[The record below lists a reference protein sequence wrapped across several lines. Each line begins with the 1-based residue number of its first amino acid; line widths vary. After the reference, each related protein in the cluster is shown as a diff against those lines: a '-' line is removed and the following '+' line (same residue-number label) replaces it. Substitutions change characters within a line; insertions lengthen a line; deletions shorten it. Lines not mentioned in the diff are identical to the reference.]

1 MNILIDSL
9 LCVILLGLGYYG
21 VCSYLSAQ
29 KLVKPD
35 ANLLKIS
42 RNRIIYLVAGFVT
55 SVVLILILNFY
66 YNRDLTQ
73 QLKLLSIMLI
83 ILPNAAVDFRIH
95 KMPNVFMVAGL
106 VLRLLLFAVEFF
118 LKSSTFLNT
127 VIDSLIGGV
136 IIGVFFFLLLIIFKN
151 SIGMGDVKLFALMG
165 LFQGLWGAVN
175 SIFFSLI
182 VTFFLSIYLLITK
195 KKKKKDTISFG
206 PEIYLGTLIGI
217 CLAGM

>member
-35 ANLLKIS
+35 ANLFKIS

-95 KMPNVFMVAGL
+95 KMPNVFMIAGL
-106 VLRLLLFAVEFF
+106 VLRLLLFAVEYF

-127 VIDSLIGGV
+127 VIDSLLGGV

>member
-95 KMPNVFMVAGL
+95 KMPNVFMIAGL

-127 VIDSLIGGV
+127 VIDSLLGGV

>member
-1 MNILIDSL
+1 MNILIDSF

-127 VIDSLIGGV
+127 VIDSLLGGV

>member
-127 VIDSLIGGV
+127 VIDSLLGGV

>member
-35 ANLLKIS
+35 ANLFKIS

-95 KMPNVFMVAGL
+95 KMPNVFMIAGL

-127 VIDSLIGGV
+127 VIDSLLGGV

>member
-1 MNILIDSL
+1 M
-9 LCVILLGLGYYG
+9 ILLGLGYYG

-127 VIDSLIGGV
+127 VIDSLLGGV

>member
-35 ANLLKIS
+35 ANLFKIS

-127 VIDSLIGGV
+127 VIDSLLGGV

>member
-95 KMPNVFMVAGL
+95 KMPNVFMIAGL

-127 VIDSLIGGV
+127 VIDSLLGGV

-182 VTFFLSIYLLITK
+182 VTFFLSIYLLKNK

>member
-21 VCSYLSAQ
+21 VCSYLSEQ

-35 ANLLKIS
+35 AKLLKIS

-55 SVVLILILNFY
+55 SVVLILVLDFY

-83 ILPNAAVDFRIH
+83 ILPNAAVDFRVH
-95 KMPNVFMVAGL
+95 KMPNVFMIAGL
-106 VLRLLLFAVEFF
+106 IIRVLLFAVEFF
-118 LKSSTFLNT
+118 LKRDTFLNS
-127 VIDSLIGGV
+127 VIDSLLGGL

-182 VTFFLSIYLLITK
+182 ITFFLSIYLLIAK

>member
-35 ANLLKIS
+35 ANLLRIS

-127 VIDSLIGGV
+127 VIDSLLGGV

>member
-1 MNILIDSL
+1 M
-9 LCVILLGLGYYG
+9 
-21 VCSYLSAQ
+21 
-29 KLVKPD
+29 
-35 ANLLKIS
+35 
-42 RNRIIYLVAGFVT
+42 
-55 SVVLILILNFY
+55 LNFY

-127 VIDSLIGGV
+127 VIDSLLGGV

>member
-35 ANLLKIS
+35 ANLFKIS

-55 SVVLILILNFY
+55 SVVLILMLNFY

-127 VIDSLIGGV
+127 VIDSLLGGV

>member
-127 VIDSLIGGV
+127 VIDSLLGGV

-195 KKKKKDTISFG
+195 KRKRKIQSHLDLKSIWVH
-206 PEIYLGTLIGI
+206 
-217 CLAGM
+217 